1 MKITR
6 LTTYWDTDQVITL
19 INMIDEIRQSLLDT
33 YQDEIEQYRSQQR
46 TEQQKGNDDNLDL
59 FDDNI
64 EF

>member
-1 MKITR
+1 MKTTR

-19 INMIDEIRQSLLDT
+19 INMIEDLRQALLDS
-33 YQDEIEQYRSQQR
+33 YQDEIEQYQHQQWV
-46 TEQQKGNDDNLDL
+46 EQQKDHDDNLDL

>member
-19 INMIDEIRQSLLDT
+19 INMIDDIRQSLLDT
-33 YQDEIEQYRSQQR
+33 YQDEIEQYRSQQW
-46 TEQQKGNDDNLDL
+46 TEHQKGNDDNLDL

>member
-1 MKITR
+1 MKTTR

-19 INMIDEIRQSLLDT
+19 IKMIEDLRQALLDS
-33 YQDEIEQYRSQQR
+33 YQDEIEQYQHQQWI
-46 TEQQKGNDDNLDL
+46 EQQKDHDDNLDL

>member
-1 MKITR
+1 MKTTR

-19 INMIDEIRQSLLDT
+19 INMIEDLRQALLDS
-33 YQDEIEQYRSQQR
+33 YQDEIEQYQHQQWI
-46 TEQQKGNDDNLDL
+46 EQQKDHDDNLDL

>member
-1 MKITR
+1 MKTMR

-19 INMIDEIRQSLLDT
+19 INMIDDIRQALLDT
-33 YQDEIEQYRSQQR
+33 YQDDIEPYRHQQWI
-46 TEQQKGNDDNLDL
+46 EHNKGHDDNLDL

>member
-1 MKITR
+1 MKTIR

-19 INMIDEIRQSLLDT
+19 INIIEELRQTLLDT
-33 YQDEIEQYRSQQR
+33 YRDEIEQYQNQQR
-46 TEQQKGNDDNLDL
+46 FELQKGNDDNLDL